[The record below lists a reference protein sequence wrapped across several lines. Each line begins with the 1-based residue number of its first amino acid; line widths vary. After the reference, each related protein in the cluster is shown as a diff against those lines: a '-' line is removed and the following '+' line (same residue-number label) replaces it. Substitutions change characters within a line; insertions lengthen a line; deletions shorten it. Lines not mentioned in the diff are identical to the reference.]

1 LYIKERLNKYL
12 DKNTYL
18 LADYLSPVKTNK
30 HKLPIFIN
38 KNSNLFYTKLSQ
50 FEAIKQF
57 NIKKS
62 FYEYFLPQKKINC
75 FASIDLIIYL
85 SLNGLVLII
94 PSKKIVLKIVD
105 SSYESNFMS
114 LELNARKIYG
124 KHNTVKI
131 LKTFQTNN
139 YFGIIYEYIP
149 RVKMLEN
156 NEEWSKCLD
165 RIFHIQLHNSSISF
179 YLSQKLYEKTKLE
192 IKLASESDNFSLCPK
207 NLIKK
212 ILNLLSKY
220 YVEDILVPIIDVH
233 GDLTIN
239 NVLHTK
245 NSNYY
250 IDFANGGKHVF
261 VYDLMIQEF
270 YKSKNSLLW
279 KNFDKFDF
287 INSADPRVF
296 FGLSGLFFKKAKKIK
311 KIDHNND
318 VIKFFFILSLCEL
331 LVKNCKRYQSGDDT
345 KGGYGMM
352 GNLNLIIDCIVG
364 SFHEN

>member
-12 DKNTYL
+12 DNNTYL
-18 LADYLSPVKTNK
+18 LADYLSSAKTNK

-50 FEAIKQF
+50 SEAIKQF
-57 NIKKS
+57 NVTKS
-62 FYEYFLPQKKINC
+62 FYEYFLLQKKINY

-105 SSYESNFMS
+105 SIYEPNFMS

-124 KHNTVKI
+124 KRNTVKI
-131 LKTFQTNN
+131 LKTSYYNN
-139 YFGIIYEYIP
+139 YYGIIYEYIP
-149 RVKMLEN
+149 RVKMLKN
-156 NEEWSKCLD
+156 DEEWSICLK
-165 RIFHIQLHNSSISF
+165 RFLHIQLNNSPISF
-179 YLSQKLYEKTKLE
+179 YPSNELYEKIKLE
-192 IKLASESDNFSLCPK
+192 INLTSESDNFGFCPK
-207 NLIKK
+207 DLVKK

-220 YVEDILVPIIDVH
+220 YVKDILVPISDAH
-233 GDLTIN
+233 GDLTTN
-239 NVLHTK
+239 NVLGTT
-245 NSNYY
+245 NSDYY

-287 INSADPRVF
+287 IKSADPRVF
-296 FGLSGLFFKKAKKIK
+296 FGLSGTFFKKAKEFK
-311 KIDHNND
+311 KIDHNNEI
-318 VIKFFFILSLCEL
+318 IKFFFIISLCEIFI
-331 LVKNCKRYQSGDDT
+331 KNYKRYQSGDDT
-345 KGGYGMM
+345 KAGFEMM
-352 GNLNLIIDCIVG
+352 NNINLITDHIID
-364 SFHEN
+364 SLHEN